1 MTNAQFYI
9 SGKGC
14 IIVLNINRVIS
25 ATNYFCLLQVAKSR
39 DFRREGSDIHSNVH
53 ISISQAILG
62 GSIRIPGIYEEILF
76 DVSNLFVQI

>member
-14 IIVLNINRVIS
+14 IIVLNIRVFS

-39 DFRREGSDIHSNVH
+39 DFKREGSDIHSNVH

-76 DVSNLFVQI
+76 DVSNLLVQI